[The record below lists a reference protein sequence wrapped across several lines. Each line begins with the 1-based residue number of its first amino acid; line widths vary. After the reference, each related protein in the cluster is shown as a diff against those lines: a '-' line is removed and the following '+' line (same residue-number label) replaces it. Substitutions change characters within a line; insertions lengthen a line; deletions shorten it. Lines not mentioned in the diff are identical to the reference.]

1 MADTIPVEQ
10 SPAPVESTPQE
21 PAQIQATPEVMA
33 MMKDM
38 TLAAIAQDTGEVA
51 RLEGLIKATSE
62 APPAVVEE
70 VKPAETIS
78 PVEEVKP
85 EETELEPVKEG
96 EQPPTPDQLRPRL
109 HDPEDIAIAMIA
121 KSKGITLA
129 KAAKIYEGQQQEET
143 KPAPVAEPVK
153 DPTITALE
161 VEVERLKTEYRQT
174 YAADSMD
181 EKLPDLL
188 LSLTEVN
195 ANLISER
202 RAAKTLAD
210 VRTLNQEN
218 RVIETQAQFDRKAK
232 VVEQEVAKAFP
243 AFTDK
248 NSPLSILMN
257 GYCQQMQD
265 PKHPDHAELLN
276 PTAPKF
282 LAEKAAKALGQS
294 VQAPVTQPPVID
306 KPVARPAAGSKSS
319 VVPTPEMTA
328 EQLIAAQMAKT
339 LKSIGGGGQAPSSFL
354 IIN

>member
-1 MADTIPVEQ
+1 MADTIPAEQ

-62 APPAVVEE
+62 VPPAAVEE
-70 VKPAETIS
+70 VKPVEAV
-78 PVEEVKP
+78 PLAEEVKP
-85 EETELEPVKEG
+85 EETELPVVEG

-129 KAAKIYEGQQQEET
+129 KAAKIYEGQQEET

-174 YAADSMD
+174 YKADSMD
-181 EKLPDLL
+181 DALPDLL
-188 LSLTEVN
+188 LSITEAN
-195 ANLISER
+195 ANLIAER

-210 VRTLNQEN
+210 VRSLTTAE
-218 RVIETQAQFDRKAK
+218 RKAA
-232 VVEQEVAKAFP
+232 EQAALNRQTAVAEKEILKEFP
-243 AFTDK
+243 SFFDEKT
-248 NSPLSILMN
+248 PFGILVK
-257 GYCQQMQD
+257 GYYEQALKED
-265 PKHPDHAELLN
+265 HPDHAEMLK
-276 PTAPKF
+276 PSAPKF

-294 VQAPVTQPPVID
+294 VQAPVTSQPVID
-306 KPVARPAAGSKSS
+306 KPVARPAAGSRSS
-319 VVPTPEMTA
+319 VVPTPELTN

>member
-38 TLAAIAQDTGEVA
+38 TLAAIAQDAGEVA

-62 APPAVVEE
+62 VPPAAVEE
-70 VKPAETIS
+70 VKPVE
-78 PVEEVKP
+78 PVPTEEAKP
-85 EETELEPVKEG
+85 EETELPAVEG

-129 KAAKIYEGQQQEET
+129 KAAKIYEGQQEET
-143 KPAPVAEPVK
+143 KPAPVTEPVK

-161 VEVERLKTEYRQT
+161 VEVERLKAEYKQT

-181 EKLPDLL
+181 ETLPDLL

-195 ANLISER
+195 ANLIAER

-210 VRTLNQEN
+210 VRALTQEN
-218 RVIETQAQFDRKAK
+218 RVIETQAQFDRQAK

-243 AFTDK
+243 AFNDK
-248 NSPLSILMN
+248 GSPLSILMN
-257 GYCQQMQD
+257 GYCEQMRD
-265 PKHPDHAELLN
+265 PKHPDHAELLK

-294 VQAPVTQPPVID
+294 VQAPTTSQPVID

-319 VVPTPEMTA
+319 VVPTPELTA

>member
-1 MADTIPVEQ
+1 MADTVEQ
-10 SPAPVESTPQE
+10 AQAAPIVESTPQE

-62 APPAVVEE
+62 VPPAVVEE
-70 VKPAETIS
+70 VKPVETIP
-78 PVEEVKP
+78 PVDEVKP
-85 EETELEPVKEG
+85 EETELPVAEG

-210 VRTLNQEN
+210 VRTLNQES
-218 RVIETQAQFDRKAK
+218 RVIETQAQFDRQAK

-265 PKHPDHAELLN
+265 PKHPDHAELLK

-319 VVPTPEMTA
+319 VVPTPELTA
-328 EQLIAAQMAKT
+328 EQLIAAQMARTQKA
-339 LKSIGGGGQAPSSFL
+339 IGGGGQAPSSFL
-354 IIN
+354 IVN

>member
-1 MADTIPVEQ
+1 MADTIPAEQ

-62 APPAVVEE
+62 VPPTVVEE
-70 VKPAETIS
+70 VKPVEAV
-78 PVEEVKP
+78 PLVEEVKP
-85 EETELEPVKEG
+85 EETELPVVEG

-129 KAAKIYEGQQQEET
+129 KAAKIYEGQQEEP

-174 YAADSMD
+174 YTADSMD

-195 ANLISER
+195 ASLIAER

-210 VRTLNQEN
+210 VRTLTQEN

-243 AFTDK
+243 AFNDK

-265 PKHPDHAELLN
+265 PKHPDHAELLK
-276 PTAPKF
+276 PSAPKF

-294 VQAPVTQPPVID
+294 VQAPVTSQPVID

-319 VVPTPEMTA
+319 VVPTPELTN

>member
-1 MADTIPVEQ
+1 MADTIPVEK

-62 APPAVVEE
+62 VPPAVVEE
-70 VKPAETIS
+70 VKPVEAVP

-85 EETELEPVKEG
+85 EETELPVVEG

-129 KAAKIYEGQQQEET
+129 KAAKIYEGQQEET
-143 KPAPVAEPVK
+143 KPAPITEPVK

-161 VEVERLKTEYRQT
+161 VEVERLKTEYKQT
-174 YAADSMD
+174 YKADSMD
-181 EKLPDLL
+181 ETLPDLL
-188 LSLTEVN
+188 LSITEAS
-195 ANLISER
+195 ANLVAER
-202 RAAKTLAD
+202 RAAKTLSD
-210 VRTLNQEN
+210 VRTLTAADRVAAEQAEFN
-218 RVIETQAQFDRKAK
+218 RQAK
-232 VVEQEVAKAFP
+232 VVEQDVAKVFP
-243 AFTDK
+243 DFDNPK
-248 NSPLSILMN
+248 SDLFILAQ
-257 GYCQQMQD
+257 GYEHQMRD
-265 PKHPDHAELLN
+265 PKHPDHAELLK
-276 PTAPKF
+276 PSAPKF

-294 VQAPVTQPPVID
+294 VQAPTTSQPVID
-306 KPVARPAAGSKSS
+306 KPVARPSAGSKSS
-319 VVPTPEMTA
+319 VVPTPELTA
-328 EQLIAAQMAKT
+328 EQLIAAQMARTQKAV
-339 LKSIGGGGQAPSSFL
+339 GGGGQAPSSFL